1 MNHSQQQHMWDSDKS
16 FPTPKRICQH
26 IQQYPW
32 ELPNSNNS
40 VKIIDKQVYIRN
52 IAILYQL
59 LKKTQFSANSQNIPR
74 TIKYLKISENLA
86 NILEML

>member
-1 MNHSQQQHMWDSDKS
+1 MWDSNKS
-16 FPTPKRICQH
+16 FPTPKRISQH

-32 ELPNSNNS
+32 EFPNVSNS
-40 VKIIDKQVYIRN
+40 VRIINKQVYIQN
-52 IAILYQL
+52 ITIHYQL
-59 LKKTQFSANSQNIPR
+59 KKISQFSVNSQNIPR